1 MIDIDEVHKMWSED
15 SKIDDLVLDTESL
28 KIPQLHSKYMTV
40 LTEEN
45 RLLSRM
51 MYGHQ
56 ALERDKL
63 EYYQGKM
70 CQEDLDERGWEP
82 LTLKILKGDIPKYI
96 AGDMHVVSNLIRI
109 SDQREIVS
117 LLNTIINTINNR
129 SFMIANA
136 IKWKQF
142 TNGLN

>member
-1 MIDIDEVHKMWSED
+1 MMDIEEVHKLWSED
-15 SKIDDLVLDTESL
+15 SNIDEVELDTESL
-28 KIPQLHSKYMTV
+28 KIPQLHSKYMV
-40 LTEEN
+40 FFTEEN

-51 MYGHQ
+51 IYGHQ

-82 LTLKILKGDIPKYI
+82 LSLKVLKGDIPKYI
-96 AGDMHVVSNLIRI
+96 AGDSHVVTNLVRI
-109 SDQREIVS
+109 ADQRELVS
-117 LLNTIINTINNR
+117 LLNTIVTNINNR

-142 TNGLN
+142 TSGLN

>member
-1 MIDIDEVHKMWSED
+1 M
-15 SKIDDLVLDTESL
+15 LDTESL

-40 LTEEN
+40 LTGEN

-56 ALERDKL
+56 ALEKDKM

-82 LTLKILKGDIPKYI
+82 PTLKVLKGDIPKYV
-96 AGDMHVVSNLIRI
+96 AGDMHVISNLIRI

>member
-15 SKIDDLVLDTESL
+15 SKINDLVLDTESL

-82 LTLKILKGDIPKYI
+82 LTLKILKGDVPKYI